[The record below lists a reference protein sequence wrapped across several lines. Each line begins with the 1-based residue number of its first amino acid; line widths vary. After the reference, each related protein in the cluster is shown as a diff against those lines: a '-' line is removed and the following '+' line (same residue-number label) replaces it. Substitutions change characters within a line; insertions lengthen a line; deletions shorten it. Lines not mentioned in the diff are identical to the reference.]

1 MIKINLLPLDKRKTE
16 RTPLKG
22 AGLMIAD
29 ALVIGVFAVLVIISL
44 LQIGNVKADIEAQKK
59 TLDSLQAD
67 VARHDKLKNE
77 VAGLERDLGDLEKV
91 TATRPFEWSVIFDAL
106 WDVIHKHKRVW
117 VDSMELAEGKQMENK
132 FKQMDPKANVANFRY
147 GIVLRC
153 HVGGIDLKS
162 MTSFRRDLREHP
174 VLARYFPG
182 MNFDVQYS
190 TMEQKDFTEKWS
202 IDFEVLLVNSG
213 QTEKNTSPA
222 AAATRSR

>member
-29 ALVIGVFAVLVIISL
+29 ALVIGVFVVLIIISL
-44 LQIGNVKADIEAQKK
+44 LQISVVRSNIEEQKK
-59 TLDSLQAD
+59 TLDSLQEA
-67 VARHDKLKNE
+67 VREHDKLKAD
-77 VAGLERDLGDLEKV
+77 VSQLERDLGDLEKV
-91 TATRPFEWSVIFDAL
+91 TGTRPFEWSVIFDAL

-117 VDSMELAEGKQMENK
+117 VDSMELADGKQMENK
-132 FKQMDPKANVANFRY
+132 FKQMDPKANVANFKY

-153 HVGGIDLKS
+153 HVGGLDLKS
-162 MTSFRRDLREHP
+162 MTAFRRDLREHP
-174 VLARYFPG
+174 TLARYFPS

-202 IDFEVLLVNSG
+202 IDFEVFLVNSG
-213 QTEKNTSPA
+213 QTDKNTSPA

>member
-29 ALVIGVFAVLVIISL
+29 ALVIGVFVVLVIISL
-44 LQIGNVKADIEAQKK
+44 LQISVVKTEIAEQQK
-59 TLDSLQAD
+59 TLESLQPD
-67 VARHDKLKNE
+67 VKKHDALKTE
-77 VAGLERDLGDLEKV
+77 VAQLERDLADLEKV

-117 VDSMELAEGKQMENK
+117 VDTMELAEGKQMENK
-132 FKQMDPKANVANFRY
+132 FKQMDPKANVNNFRY
-147 GIVLRC
+147 GVVLRC

-174 VLARYFPG
+174 VLARYFPT

-190 TMEQKDFTEKWS
+190 TMDQKDFQEKMS

-213 QTEKNTSPA
+213 QTDKNTVPA
-222 AAATRSR
+222 AAPTRSR